1 LRKSERKERSE
12 AKLHVGHGTW
22 NGTQE
27 KIGDD
32 ERDKRSEAY
41 VYVDPISIRQQKEPK
56 KRGRNFSKQIS
67 RND

>member
-1 LRKSERKERSE
+1 M
-12 AKLHVGHGTW
+12 GHGTW

-56 KRGRNFSKQIS
+56 KGGEIFQNRSAETINVTVR
-67 RND
+67 